1 MKKQGFRWK
10 LANIIVMTAYEK
22 RYAIVLEKLGKKP
35 AQNMIKRVKDKQLRH
50 RIFQTSFR
58 GIQRAI
64 EEKAREYGHS
74 DSSNDSTHKANQ
86 FINIGLLMS

>member
-1 MKKQGFRWK
+1 
-10 LANIIVMTAYEK
+10 MTAYEK

-74 DSSNDSTHKANQ
+74 DSSNDPMVTAPNRYTPSSPKTTGVA
-86 FINIGLLMS
+86 LT